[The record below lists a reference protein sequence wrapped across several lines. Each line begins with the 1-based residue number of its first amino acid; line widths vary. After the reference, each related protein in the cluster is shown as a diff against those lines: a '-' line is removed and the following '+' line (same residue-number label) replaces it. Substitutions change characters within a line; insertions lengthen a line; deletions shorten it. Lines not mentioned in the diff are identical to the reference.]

1 MKPVTVS
8 ITVPQRREDVFE
20 FIDVLGNHERFT
32 DHFLV
37 DWAVSGPATGAG
49 AGARMRVRKPGPAD
63 WLEMTVTAADEP
75 RSTTE
80 ESISAN
86 GRRRTRGTY
95 VLDELPDGGTRI
107 SFELTW
113 LEAPTSER
121 LIAPITRSVV
131 RRNNARSLSRLAEA
145 LAARD
150 GSGSGGAGRA

>member
-1 MKPVTVS
+1 MKPVKVS

-20 FIDVLGNHERFT
+20 FIDVLANHEGFT

-37 DWAVSGPATGAG
+37 DWTVSGPAAGVGA
-49 AGARMRVRKPGPAD
+49 AARMRVKRPGPVD
-63 WLEMTVTAADEP
+63 WLDMTVTASDAP

-80 ESISAN
+80 ESISAK

-113 LEAPTSER
+113 LDAPTSER
-121 LIAPITRSVV
+121 LIAPVTRSVV
-131 RRNNARSLSRLAEA
+131 GRNNARSLRRLAEA
-145 LAARD
+145 LTARD
-150 GSGSGGAGRA
+150 GSGSAPAGQG